1 MCGCA
6 SAVLDRDSPACC
18 VPGWL
23 CCARFLSG
31 PSLGSAASASS
42 AEPASVSE
50 HYGAPLAK
58 RNKAGHVHY
67 KNLLL
72 LFYHKK

>member
-1 MCGCA
+1 MCGCV
-6 SAVLDRDSPACC
+6 SVVLDRDSPACC

-31 PSLGSAASASS
+31 PSPGSAASASS

-58 RNKAGHVHY
+58 RNKAGQAHY
-67 KNLLL
+67 
-72 LFYHKK
+72 